1 MGTTSCFEQS
11 VPDRF
16 TCMSF
21 GKMYKNLKLHK
32 RFDHGTLTV
41 QYNVENPS
49 TNVFTS
55 YDPQALMRSCLPQGN
70 LSLDKELEIYGE

>member
-1 MGTTSCFEQS
+1 ML
-11 VPDRF
+11 
-16 TCMSF
+16 F
-21 GKMYKNLKLHK
+21 GKMHKNLKLCK

-41 QYNVENPS
+41 LMWKIQVPMF
-49 TNVFTS
+49 FTS